1 MWVFLDL
8 TLRRNPKL
16 IETAFHLHQKG
27 LIEPDTYVL
36 DLDNIINNAK
46 LIKEEADK
54 YKVKLYFMTKQ
65 FGRNPYIAAELMKLG
80 YEGAVTVD
88 FREADILYDN
98 NIKIGNVGH
107 LVQIPSRMIEKMLLR
122 NPEVITVYSV
132 EKAIEVSAAAQKLGR
147 VQNIMLKILGKD
159 DIIYPGQNGGIPL
172 ESLKSQVEKIIK
184 LPNIVLYG
192 LTSFPCFAMDNET
205 KSIKKTK
212 NLDTILMAKTML
224 EKEFKIK
231 LHEINTPSMTCAESI
246 KEIAKCGGTH
256 GEPGHGLLGTTPL
269 HPLKD
274 QIEVPSIVYVSEVSH
289 NMNDMSYCY
298 GGGHYRR
305 SFMNQ
310 ALVGSSISRMKKV
323 NVEMPSVSNI
333 DYYIGLKEN
342 CHTGDTAIFAFRT
355 QVFVTR
361 SKVAVIKGINADT
374 PKIVGIYDSQGRL
387 SGNLL

>member
-1 MWVFLDL
+1 MLVFLEL

-46 LIKEEADK
+46 IIKEEADK

-80 YEGAVTVD
+80 YEGAVAVD
-88 FREADILYDN
+88 YREADILYNN

-107 LVQIPSRMIEKMLLR
+107 LVQVPSRMIEKMLLR

-147 VQNIMLKILGKD
+147 VQNIMLKVLGKD
-159 DIIYPGQNGGIPL
+159 DIIYPGQKGGIPL
-172 ESLKSQVEKIIK
+172 ESLKSLVEKIIK

-192 LTSFPCFAMDNET
+192 LTAFPCFLIDEGT
-205 KSIKKTK
+205 KSIKETK
-212 NLDTILMAKTML
+212 NLDTILRAKAIL
-224 EKEFKIK
+224 EKEFNIK
-231 LHEINTPSMTCAESI
+231 LHEINTPSITCVESI
-246 KEIAKCGGTH
+246 KQIAECGGTH

-269 HPLKD
+269 HPLID
-274 QIEVPSIVYVSEVSH
+274 QAEVPSIVYVSEVSH
-289 NMNDMSYCY
+289 NMDNMSYCY

-305 SFMNQ
+305 SFMKQ
-310 ALVGSSISRMKKV
+310 ALVGSSIDLMKKV
-323 NVEMPSVSNI
+323 YVEMPSECNI

-342 CHTGDTAIFAFRT
+342 SHVGDTAIFAFRT

-361 SKVAVIKGINADT
+361 SKVAVIKGINVDT
-374 PKIVGIYDSQGRL
+374 PQIVGIYDSQGRL
-387 SGNLL
+387 SDN